1 MASGQWRR
9 AVASGSSERQWRAN
23 RRGREGST
31 APQLTLQVG
40 QAATESLVGLP
51 EARCRQRKSQQRRR
65 CRRRRWRQGRRHGG
79 QSRHGSRRDAPW
91 RCSRGEYAR
100 HASSSK
106 LHRLEEGCGRPARQV
121 GRTNLGAPSRGG
133 KCPTFSFLVHDAQ
146 AHSQI
151 GEDELGLHSIT
162 PSMSRSVE
170 GALSVRCQGRT
181 DSKRAVRAAV
191 LCWQRSLVARVQAV
205 WAAADWAGGSRTSVE
220 QSPCSHRQHGEGPP
234 ASTGA
239 RGKLM
244 TGGRWVR
251 EVRGSTR
258 QRQECQSG
266 EGGVHKL
273 RRCVG
278 RGWPAGVV
286 GSAGRRVGAAT
297 LTTGL
302 S

>member
-1 MASGQWRR
+1 MWTTCTAKADR
-9 AVASGSSERQWRAN
+9 A
-23 RRGREGST
+23 T
-31 APQLTLQVG
+31 LAPT
-40 QAATESLVGLP
+40 
-51 EARCRQRKSQQRRR
+51 
-65 CRRRRWRQGRRHGG
+65 W
-79 QSRHGSRRDAPW
+79 
-91 RCSRGEYAR
+91 
-100 HASSSK
+100 
-106 LHRLEEGCGRPARQV
+106 
-121 GRTNLGAPSRGG
+121 GG
-133 KCPTFSFLVHDAQ
+133 KCPTFTAQ
-146 AHSQI
+146 HSACT
-151 GEDELGLHSIT
+151 GRT
-162 PSMSRSVE
+162 ARSVKMSSDCILSHRACPGRSRVHCLC
-170 GALSVRCQGRT
+170 GA
-181 DSKRAVRAAV
+181 RAALTASG
-191 LCWQRSLVARVQAV
+191 LCVRLCCAGSDRLVARVQAV

-220 QSPCSHRQHGEGPP
+220 QSRCSHRQHGEGPP

>member
-133 KCPTFSFLVHDAQ
+133 KCPTFTFLFMMHRRTA
-146 AHSQI
+146 
-151 GEDELGLHSIT
+151 
-162 PSMSRSVE
+162 RSVKMSSDCI
-170 GALSVRCQGRT
+170 LSHRACPGPGR
-181 DSKRAVRAAV
+181 SRVHCLCGVRAALTASG
-191 LCWQRSLVARVQAV
+191 LCVRLCCAGSDRLVARVQAV

-258 QRQECQSG
+258 QQQECQSG

-278 RGWPAGVV
+278 RD
-286 GSAGRRVGAAT
+286 
-297 LTTGL
+297 
-302 S
+302 

>member
-133 KCPTFSFLVHDAQ
+133 KCPTFTFLFMMHRRTA
-146 AHSQI
+146 
-151 GEDELGLHSIT
+151 
-162 PSMSRSVE
+162 RSVKMSSDCI
-170 GALSVRCQGRT
+170 LSHRACPGR
-181 DSKRAVRAAV
+181 SRVHCLCGVRAALTASG
-191 LCWQRSLVARVQAV
+191 LCGGWRRSLVVRCMGCVG
-205 WAAADWAGGSRTSVE
+205 AADWAGGLRTSAE
-220 QSPCSHRQHGEGPP
+220 QSPPTRRRSPP

-239 RGKLM
+239 RA
-244 TGGRWVR
+244 
-251 EVRGSTR
+251 S
-258 QRQECQSG
+258 S
-266 EGGVHKL
+266 
-273 RRCVG
+273 
-278 RGWPAGVV
+278 
-286 GSAGRRVGAAT
+286 
-297 LTTGL
+297 
-302 S
+302 